1 LGSAVR
7 VLPIFISISALGSAN
22 AILFQSARYCMVGAQ
37 YGYLPE
43 IFACIQTQRLT
54 PLPGV
59 VLQVLSSMSYLK
71 IMRSLFFFFVKG
83 VIAIIFCIPSNI
95 YGLIDFFSFAAW
107 IFYGL
112 TFVATLCCKFTKK
125 DAYRMIAVRSL
136 FLLTEKMIEQK
147 LIFRFLFH

>member
-1 LGSAVR
+1 
-7 VLPIFISISALGSAN
+7 LGSAN
-22 AILFQSARYCMVGAQ
+22 AILFEAARYCMVGAQ

-43 IFACIQTQRLT
+43 LFACIQTQRLT

-59 VLQVLSSMSYLK
+59 VLQVLSSIEHFRMMTIL
-71 IMRSLFFFFVKG
+71 LFFFLKG
-83 VIAIIFCIPSNI
+83 LVAIIFCIPSNI

-125 DAYRMIAVRSL
+125 DAHRVISVCS
-136 FLLTEKMIEQK
+136 FFCEQVD
-147 LIFRFLFH
+147 R